1 MRRRHIAYA
10 AAAALLASLVAGCSA
25 DMGDPQKDEAA
36 GTGSV
41 SLSISD
47 PSGSR
52 TILPS
57 GVTGPAP
64 SAYLVGGTGPDG
76 EDLTKGKATAA
87 GSELATVSWKDPFG
101 GDAERTWFVT
111 DKTALDVKGVHQGE
125 WDLRVVS
132 MYDALGEDRTFAE
145 GASRI
150 AKGQTVKR
158 LSAADASATVA
169 LDRLVRG
176 DEGGALPDGQTARIS
191 LTWDK
196 DQVETPVLTVKAKY
210 QGDGTKD
217 SAAAT
222 FAEWFS
228 LGLSS
233 GNNTGEKEFTTKALP
248 AGAYT
253 VLASITEKKTDGTY
267 DTLAGTA
274 DVVRILENRQSAGTI
289 PLTIGLVT
297 NEYTLAL
304 KDMTMRPIEGEII
317 VSGSSAVWYP
327 DEDSFN
333 ALASTGLIT
342 VPDGKTYGTMTKDEI
357 DQVLDASNLTY
368 LWTIDGQGT
377 VEGGQQVEATG
388 NNVSWSD
395 VATGEAAL
403 QVVVGSGLLGSL
415 GSTGVTIT
423 PGMIG
428 FRWPDDVLA
437 ETGEAATKAFVG
449 YEKTSK
455 ALSSSELVTFPYIGS
470 WDDLRPVYADVE
482 DVFAQDS
489 DGTALLSG
497 GTLTAGG
504 MADAWKGVRYLA
516 LPASVTTVSAVL
528 DNGGSQLEKIHLPS
542 TVKTIA
548 KISSGN
554 AREVN
559 LGSVETVSA
568 TDSIMLPCVKE
579 FDFSSVSAAEGNPLK
594 IDPVKGM
601 KAARRIIL
609 GENVKA
615 LADGS
620 FQGGSGNEIDL
631 DAIDVNLDHVT
642 SIGTDCLQYCKSD
655 GTIRMNALKSAGNGA
670 FLMTTA
676 DSVSL
681 PELTVA
687 PTNFMGSAMLR
698 TVDLPKLEETG
709 KCSFMSAHIA
719 GDIEFPKL
727 TRTGDGSFV
736 LGIFAKVTFE
746 AMTTREEDK
755 TGWLC
760 GAHVKELDMPELTTL
775 DASFGGTEIDTV
787 RMPKLTKLG
796 KFGIAD
802 SIKRLYLD
810 SLTDLNCSNL
820 ISRGQIEELHLD
832 KLKTIT
838 ECSFGGLEIGTLY
851 VPLLESIGDNVFSG
865 CRFTKGISFPKLKK
879 MGASNFFGMS
889 VSEAK
894 FDELTDVGSGC
905 FGGFTCEGSFS
916 VPKLKRVGNAF
927 GGASIG
933 DSVSFQEL
941 VEKLV
946 EINGGFLA
954 GSKVADLY
962 LPASLTTVSSGTVGY
977 NWTEDQTIHVAF
989 AEGKLPSGWAPDW
1002 LATSCKA
1009 KVVYGDVDGSAL

>member
-25 DMGDPQKDEAA
+25 DMGDPQKDEAS
-36 GTGSV
+36 GTGSI

-76 EDLTKGKATAA
+76 EDLTRGKATAA

-253 VLASITEKKTDGTY
+253 VLASITEKKADGTY

-377 VEGGQQVEATG
+377 VEGGQQVEAAG
-388 NNVSWSD
+388 NNVSWSG

-428 FRWPDDVLA
+428 FDWPENVGKATA
-437 ETGEAATKAFVG
+437 EAETKAFVG
-449 YEKTSK
+449 YRKIGAGK
-455 ALSSSELVTFPYIGS
+455 AIDAAATVASLVSFPYIGS
-470 WDDLRPVYADVE
+470 WDDLEPVYVPVDELFDAPDE
-482 DVFAQDS
+482 STPVFS
-489 DGTALLSG
+489 DGTLSG
-497 GTLTAGG
+497 NAKDHQWAGITVLGIPKDAVTVNIAMGSCDKIGKIHLPEETKNITRLNCYSASEVNFGNVQKIATADSLYLPNLKDADFTSLVSTADAPVGFLTAAPLRSLSHVYLGQNVTAIAAGSFTPGPDTYLTVEAPWVESFAGSTVNSTFTQMWKGLSLDMPRLTAGG
-504 MADAWKGVRYLA
+504 
-516 LPASVTTVSAVL
+516 
-528 DNGGSQLEKIHLPS
+528 PS
-542 TVKTIA
+542 F
-548 KISSGN
+548 
-554 AREVN
+554 
-559 LGSVETVSA
+559 L
-568 TDSIMLPCVKE
+568 
-579 FDFSSVSAAEGNPLK
+579 SSV
-594 IDPVKGM
+594 KG
-601 KAARRIIL
+601 ADSVDLSGLSSL
-609 GENVKA
+609 G
-615 LADGS
+615 DGS
-620 FQGGSGNEIDL
+620 FQDSTFKRLSLDSITALTAAAFMYVSVDDLELPNLTEAVASSPVFMGLQAKKFFAPKLAKVNLAFMNATLGDANLRGLKDVGSNSFSGAKIDKLNMDGLEAITGSSNFSGLTVQGELDLPSLKTVASGNFSGITAASASMPLLESVGDSFL
-631 DAIDVNLDHVT
+631 SGAQ
-642 SIGTDCLQYCKSD
+642 IGTSVTF
-655 GTIRMNALKSAGNGA
+655 GSLKQAGEE
-670 FLMTTA
+670 FLA
-676 DSVSL
+676 
-681 PELTVA
+681 
-687 PTNFMGSAMLR
+687 GSSI
-698 TVDLPKLEETG
+698 TEIGLPKLE
-709 KCSFMSAHIA
+709 A
-719 GDIEFPKL
+719 
-727 TRTGDGSFV
+727 
-736 LGIFAKVTFE
+736 
-746 AMTTREEDK
+746 
-755 TGWLC
+755 
-760 GAHVKELDMPELTTL
+760 
-775 DASFGGTEIDTV
+775 
-787 RMPKLTKLG
+787 
-796 KFGIAD
+796 
-802 SIKRLYLD
+802 
-810 SLTDLNCSNL
+810 
-820 ISRGQIEELHLD
+820 
-832 KLKTIT
+832 
-838 ECSFGGLEIGTLY
+838 
-851 VPLLESIGDNVFSG
+851 
-865 CRFTKGISFPKLKK
+865 
-879 MGASNFFGMS
+879 
-889 VSEAK
+889 
-894 FDELTDVGSGC
+894 
-905 FGGFTCEGSFS
+905 
-916 VPKLKRVGNAF
+916 
-927 GGASIG
+927 
-933 DSVSFQEL
+933 
-941 VEKLV
+941 
-946 EINGGFLA
+946 INGAGFLA
-954 GSKVADLY
+954 ETKVADLY
-962 LPASLTTVSSGTVGY
+962 LPASLTTVCSGAVGY
-977 NWTEDQTIHVAF
+977 SWTEDQTIHVPF
-989 AEGKLPSGWAPDW
+989 AEGKLPSGWASDW
-1002 LATSCKA
+1002 LAKSCKA
-1009 KVVYGDVDGSAL
+1009 KVVYGTVDGLHRVN

>member
-25 DMGDPQKDEAA
+25 DMGDPQKDEAV
-36 GTGSV
+36 GTGSI

-76 EDLTKGKATAA
+76 EDLTRGKATAA

-101 GDAERTWFVT
+101 GDGGRRWFVT

-132 MYDALGEDRTFAE
+132 MYDALGEDGTFAE

-158 LSAADASATVA
+158 LSAAGASATVA

-176 DEGGALPDGQTARIS
+176 DEGGTLPAGQTARIS

-210 QGDGTKD
+210 QGDGTED

-222 FAEWFS
+222 FGEWFS

-233 GNNTGEKEFTTKALP
+233 GNNTGEKEFTTAALP

-253 VLASITEKKTDGTY
+253 VLASITEKKPDGTY
-267 DTLAGTA
+267 NTLAGTA

-377 VEGGQQVEATG
+377 VEGGQQVEAAG
-388 NNVSWSD
+388 NNVSWSG

-403 QVVVGSGLLGSL
+403 QVVVGNGLLGSL

-423 PGMIG
+423 PGMIE

-579 FDFSSVSAAEGNPLK
+579 FDFSSVSAAAGNPLK

-620 FQGGSGNEIDL
+620 FQGGYGNEIDL

-642 SIGTDCLQYCKSD
+642 SIGTGCLQYCKSD
-655 GTIRMNALKSAGNGA
+655 GTIRMNALESAGDGA
-670 FLMTTA
+670 FVMTTA

-687 PTNFMGSAMLR
+687 PMNFMRQARLR

-709 KCSFMSAHIA
+709 GMSFMSAQIA

-727 TRTGDGSFV
+727 TRIGDGSFV
-736 LGIFAKVTFE
+736 HGSFAKMTFE
-746 AMTTREEDK
+746 AMTTREEDG
-755 TGWLC
+755 TGWLI

-775 DASFGGTEIDTV
+775 NVPFGGVMIDTV
-787 RMPKLTKLG
+787 RMPKLTNLG
-796 KFGIAD
+796 EGGIAG

-810 SLTDLNCSNL
+810 SLTDLNCS
-820 ISRGQIEELHLD
+820 RFVAYGQIEELHLD

-838 ECSFGGLEIGTLY
+838 ECHFGGLEIGTLY

-865 CRFTKGISFPKLKK
+865 CYFTKGISFPKLKT
-879 MGASNFFGMS
+879 MGAYNFCGMS
-889 VSEAK
+889 IPGNAE

-905 FGGFTCEGSFS
+905 FGGFTCEGSFY
-916 VPKLKRVGNAF
+916 VPKLKRVGTAF
-927 GGASIG
+927 SSASIG

-941 VEKLV
+941 VE
-946 EINGGFLA
+946 INGAGLLG

-962 LPASLTTVSSGTVGY
+962 LPASLTTVCSGALGAD
-977 NWTEDQTIHVAF
+977 WTEDQTIHVPF
-989 AEGKLPSGWAPDW
+989 AEGKLPSGWASDW
-1002 LATSCKA
+1002 LAKSCKA
-1009 KVVYGDVDGSAL
+1009 KVVYGTVDGSAL

>member
-1 MRRRHIAYA
+1 MGRRHIAYA
-10 AAAALLASLVAGCSA
+10 AAAALLASLAAGCSA
-25 DMGDPQKDEAA
+25 DMGDPQKDEVA
-36 GTGSV
+36 GTGSI

-132 MYDALGEDRTFAE
+132 MYDALGEDETFAE

-150 AKGQTVKR
+150 AKGQTIKR
-158 LSAADASATVA
+158 LSAAGASATVA

-176 DEGGALPDGQTARIS
+176 DEGGTLPAGQTARIS

-253 VLASITEKKTDGTY
+253 VLASITEKKADGTY

-377 VEGGQQVEATG
+377 VEGGQQVEAAG
-388 NNVSWSD
+388 NNVSWSG

-423 PGMIG
+423 PGMIE

-437 ETGEAATKAFVG
+437 ETGEAAAKAFVG
-449 YEKTSK
+449 YRKIGAGK
-455 ALSSSELVTFPYIGS
+455 ALDAKATVASLVSFPYIGS
-470 WDDLRPVYADVE
+470 WDDLEPVYVPVDE
-482 DVFAQDS
+482 LF
-489 DGTALLSG
+489 
-497 GTLTAGG
+497 
-504 MADAWKGVRYLA
+504 DAWDKSTPVFYVMKDEYVDISVLS
-516 LPASVTTVSAVL
+516 LPPGMTTINAVIGDPGFPEIAS
-528 DNGGSQLEKIHLPS
+528 GPQKIHLPS
-542 TVKTIA
+542 
-548 KISSGN
+548 S
-554 AREVN
+554 
-559 LGSVETVSA
+559 
-568 TDSIMLPCVKE
+568 VKE
-579 FDFSSVSAAEGNPLK
+579 IGALMTMASEINLEGVSRISVLYAPNMKEADLSSLDFAGIPEGTTELGLYYNCRAISDACTRITLGPTTNVILNGNVSSIALYGNQTR
-594 IDPVKGM
+594 PVKIPS
-601 KAARRIIL
+601 A
-609 GENVKA
+609 
-615 LADGS
+615 
-620 FQGGSGNEIDL
+620 IDL
-631 DAIDVNLDHVT
+631 DGIESFTMDGIEIDELSLPSAREAGIRNSRIGSLYAPNIETFTMDGIEIDELNLPSARKAGISN
-642 SIGTDCLQYCKSD
+642 SIIGSLYAP
-655 GTIRMNALKSAGNGA
+655 NLE
-670 FLMTTA
+670 TA
-676 DSVSL
+676 DDGFLYRCEVL
-681 PELTVA
+681 AAE
-687 PTNFMGSAMLR
+687 
-698 TVDLPKLEETG
+698 VDLPSLVSVGEDAFARSTFKRLSLDSLTTIGSSFMNKTHVDELYLPSLASAEGTGNVSVFQGLKAGKIVAPKIKKLSYAFDSATLGDVDLPALETLGDHAFHACVIGTLRMKRLTTIEGSFNFENINLEGTLALPSLKTISGNYNFYGLHAASASMPLLESVTG
-709 KCSFMSAHIA
+709 KI
-719 GDIEFPKL
+719 L
-727 TRTGDGSFV
+727 
-736 LGIFAKVTFE
+736 
-746 AMTTREEDK
+746 
-755 TGWLC
+755 
-760 GAHVKELDMPELTTL
+760 
-775 DASFGGTEIDTV
+775 GGTEI
-787 RMPKLTKLG
+787 
-796 KFGIAD
+796 
-802 SIKRLYLD
+802 
-810 SLTDLNCSNL
+810 
-820 ISRGQIEELHLD
+820 
-832 KLKTIT
+832 
-838 ECSFGGLEIGTLY
+838 
-851 VPLLESIGDNVFSG
+851 
-865 CRFTKGISFPKLKK
+865 
-879 MGASNFFGMS
+879 
-889 VSEAK
+889 
-894 FDELTDVGSGC
+894 
-905 FGGFTCEGSFS
+905 
-916 VPKLKRVGNAF
+916 GN
-927 GGASIG
+927 
-933 DSVSFQEL
+933 
-941 VEKLV
+941 
-946 EINGGFLA
+946 
-954 GSKVADLY
+954 LY
-962 LPASLTTVSSGTVGY
+962 LPETLKTVGQY
-977 NWTEDQTIHVAF
+977 AIGMYWTSSQTIHVPF
-989 AEGKLPSGWAPDW
+989 AEGKLPSGWASDW
-1002 LATSCKA
+1002 LDTSCKA

>member
-1 MRRRHIAYA
+1 MRR
-10 AAAALLASLVAGCSA
+10 
-25 DMGDPQKDEAA
+25 
-36 GTGSV
+36 
-41 SLSISD
+41 
-47 PSGSR
+47 
-52 TILPS
+52 
-57 GVTGPAP
+57 
-64 SAYLVGGTGPDG
+64 
-76 EDLTKGKATAA
+76 
-87 GSELATVSWKDPFG
+87 
-101 GDAERTWFVT
+101 WFVT
-111 DKTALDVKGVHQGE
+111 DKTSLDVKGVHQGE

-132 MYDALGEDRTFAE
+132 MYDALGEDGTFAE

-158 LSAADASATVA
+158 LSAAGASATVA

-176 DEGGALPDGQTARIS
+176 DEGGTLPAGQTARIS

-210 QGDGTKD
+210 QGDGTED

-222 FAEWFS
+222 FDEWFT

-233 GNNTGEKEFTTKALP
+233 GNNTGEKEFTTAALP

-253 VLASITEKKTDGTY
+253 VLASITEKKPDGTY

-368 LWTIDGQGT
+368 LWTIDGQET
-377 VEGGQQVEATG
+377 VEGGQQVEAAG
-388 NNVSWSD
+388 NNVSWSG

-403 QVVVGSGLLGSL
+403 QVVVGNGLLGSL

-423 PGMIG
+423 PGMIE

-579 FDFSSVSAAEGNPLK
+579 FDFSSVSAAAGNPLK

-620 FQGGSGNEIDL
+620 FQGGYGNEIDL

-642 SIGTDCLQYCKSD
+642 SIGTGCLQYCKSD
-655 GTIRMNALKSAGNGA
+655 GTIRMNALESAGDGA
-670 FLMTTA
+670 FVMTTA

-687 PTNFMGSAMLR
+687 PMNFMRQARLR

-709 KCSFMSAHIA
+709 GMSFMSAQIA

-727 TRTGDGSFV
+727 TRIGDGSFV
-736 LGIFAKVTFE
+736 HGSFAKMTFE
-746 AMTTREEDK
+746 AMTTREEDG
-755 TGWLC
+755 TGWLI

-775 DASFGGTEIDTV
+775 NVPFGGVMIDTV
-787 RMPKLTKLG
+787 RMPKLTNLG
-796 KFGIAD
+796 EGGIAG

-810 SLTDLNCSNL
+810 SLTDLNCS
-820 ISRGQIEELHLD
+820 RFVAYGQIEELHLD

-838 ECSFGGLEIGTLY
+838 ECHFGGLEIGTLY

-865 CRFTKGISFPKLKK
+865 CYFTKGISFPKLKT
-879 MGASNFFGMS
+879 MGAYNFCGMS
-889 VSEAK
+889 IPGNAE

-905 FGGFTCEGSFS
+905 FGGFTCEGSFY
-916 VPKLKRVGNAF
+916 VPKLKRVGTAF
-927 GGASIG
+927 SSASIG

-941 VEKLV
+941 VE
-946 EINGGFLA
+946 INGAGLLG

-962 LPASLTTVSSGTVGY
+962 LPASLTTVCSGALGAD
-977 NWTEDQTIHVAF
+977 WTEDQTIHVPF
-989 AEGKLPSGWAPDW
+989 AEGKLPSGWASDW
-1002 LATSCKA
+1002 LAKSCKA
-1009 KVVYGDVDGSAL
+1009 KVVYGTVDGSAL